1 MNKEIIEKLKKL
13 ANKAYKKDEVPVSA
27 VITIND
33 KIIAS
38 AINNRESKNDIL
50 GHAETRVIR
59 KASKKLK
66 TWKLDELVLYTSL
79 QPCKMC
85 TEIIKASRI
94 KKVYYFSKS
103 FKEINHKTSLSFKEN
118 EYFGNLLK
126 KFFKNKRN

>member
-27 VITIND
+27 VITINN

-66 TWKLDELVLYTSL
+66 TWKLDEAVLYTSL

-103 FKEINHKTSLSFKEN
+103 FKEINHKISLSFKEN
-118 EYFGNLLK
+118 KYFGNLLK